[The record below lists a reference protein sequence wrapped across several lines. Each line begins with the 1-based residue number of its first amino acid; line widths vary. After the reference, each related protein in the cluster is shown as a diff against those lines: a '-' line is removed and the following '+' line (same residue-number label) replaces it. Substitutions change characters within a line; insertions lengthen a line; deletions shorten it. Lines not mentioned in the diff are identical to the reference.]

1 VTNEEERSESGQNK
15 QSVCFFYVFPLN
27 AVDNSNQSPNQTRC
41 GRNPLVGVETQFKLL
56 NLKTGFEEE
65 AKSGWERR

>member
-1 VTNEEERSESGQNK
+1 MKKRGQN
-15 QSVCFFYVFPLN
+15 QVRTNSLSVFKYVFPLN
-27 AVDNSNQSPNQTRC
+27 AIDNSNQSLNQTRC

-56 NLKTGFEEE
+56 NLKTGFVEE